1 MARAK
6 TQIGTCVVDGC
17 DKEQYAWHMCKN
29 HQRRL
34 RVTGRTDL
42 GERIPWNKTIE
53 TCVIKDCD
61 KKHLSYGFCQAH
73 YKAWIA
79 FCDKHKDPVDWA
91 QFSRVME
98 KGYVSVY
105 KPNHPFAT
113 KQGRILEHR
122 LVMEEMIGRHLKKHE
137 NVHHK
142 NGNRKVTIIFGINDQ
157 YSGGELYI
165 DNTEFKILR
174 GDMLLFSSEIMH
186 EVKTVTG
193 GVRDIIVV
201 LTHTTGI

>member
-122 LVMEEMIGRHLKKHE
+122 LVMEEMIGRHLEKHE

-142 NGNRKVTIIFGINDQ
+142 NGNRKDNRPKNL
-157 YSGGELYI
+157 ELWSVRQPKGQRVEDKVEYAL
-165 DNTEFKILR
+165 EILR
-174 GDMLLFSSEIMH
+174 LYAPEYLSE
-186 EVKTVTG
+186 VSA
-193 GVRDIIVV
+193 
-201 LTHTTGI
+201 

>member
-53 TCVIKDCD
+53 TCIIKDCD

-142 NGNRKVTIIFGINDQ
+142 NGNRKDNRPENL
-157 YSGGELYI
+157 ELWSSRQPKGQRVEDKVEYAL
-165 DNTEFKILR
+165 EILR
-174 GDMLLFSSEIMH
+174 LYAPEYLLEGSA
-186 EVKTVTG
+186 
-193 GVRDIIVV
+193 
-201 LTHTTGI
+201 